1 MIFPPVRERTAL
13 TYYGLRQKK
22 TIFFFTVEDEFGSKV
37 NRVGWLIRD
46 KKITTSFRSYGPQGY
61 S

>member
-22 TIFFFTVEDEFGSKV
+22 KTIFFFTVEDEFGSKV
-37 NRVGWLIRD
+37 NRVG
-46 KKITTSFRSYGPQGY
+46 
-61 S
+61 

>member
-22 TIFFFTVEDEFGSKV
+22 NNFFFSVEDEFGSKV
-37 NRVGWLIRD
+37 NRVG
-46 KKITTSFRSYGPQGY
+46 
-61 S
+61 